1 MAQINK
7 HANIYDI
14 DGNLI
19 NKVDDKGNLPKKTID
34 EVEALVDKLTRDVAD
49 NPHNEV
55 YKVYLN
61 NAQSYLYYLY
71 NNISKED
78 LIKRMTVLTDAIDK
92 ANTDVSEKDKQTLD
106 EINKEVEK
114 LKNSIESQEP
124 PKETIMDEYVPY
136 EEIK

>member
-34 EVEALVDKLTRDVAD
+34 EVEALVDKLTKNVAD

-61 NAQSYLYYLY
+61 NAQRDRKS
-71 NNISKED
+71 
-78 LIKRMTVLTDAIDK
+78 V
-92 ANTDVSEKDKQTLD
+92 V
-106 EINKEVEK
+106 
-114 LKNSIESQEP
+114 
-124 PKETIMDEYVPY
+124 
-136 EEIK
+136 

>member
-34 EVEALVDKLTRDVAD
+34 EVEALVDKLTKDVAD

-61 NAQSYLYYLY
+61 NAQNYLYYLY

-114 LKNSIESQEP
+114 LKDSIESQEP

>member
-34 EVEALVDKLTRDVAD
+34 EVEALVDRLTKDVAD
-49 NPHNEV
+49 SPHNEV

-61 NAQSYLYYLY
+61 NAQSYLSYMY
-71 NNISKED
+71 NKISNED
-78 LIKRMTVLTDAIDK
+78 LIKRITVLTDAVDK
-92 ANTDVSEKDKQTLD
+92 ANADVSEKDKQVLD

-114 LKNSIESQEP
+114 LKDSIESQEP

>member
-1 MAQINK
+1 M
-7 HANIYDI
+7 
-14 DGNLI
+14 
-19 NKVDDKGNLPKKTID
+19 
-34 EVEALVDKLTRDVAD
+34 
-49 NPHNEV
+49 
-55 YKVYLN
+55 
-61 NAQSYLYYLY
+61 Y

-92 ANTDVSEKDKQTLD
+92 ANTDVSEKDKQILD

-114 LKNSIESQEP
+114 LKDSIESQEP